1 MPQSNPKNVRIKL
14 LLLFAVFATPFI
26 ASYLAY
32 YFWTPTRFSNYGE
45 LIKTQ
50 PLPEL
55 PLLLLN
61 GAPYN
66 LSQLRGKWVMLQV
79 DDAQCAENCREK
91 MYALRQVRLA
101 QGKEQDR
108 IERVWVVQGS
118 GQPSDALLH
127 DYSGTKFV
135 RADKTLIGLLPVQDK
150 VEDHIYL
157 IDPLGNLMMRY
168 SKKPDARKMIK
179 DIRRL
184 LKASSIG

>member
-1 MPQSNPKNVRIKL
+1 MPQSNRKNVRVKL
-14 LLLFAVFATPFI
+14 LLLFALFATPI
-26 ASYLAY
+26 LVSYLTY

-50 PLPEL
+50 PLPQL
-55 PLLLLN
+55 PLQLLN

-79 DDAQCAENCREK
+79 DDAQCPANCQEK
-91 MYALRQVRLA
+91 LYALRQVRLA

-108 IERVWVVQGS
+108 IERVWIVRGS
-118 GQPSDALLH
+118 VQPSDVLLH
-127 DYSGTKFV
+127 DYSGTKFI
-135 RADKTLIGLLPVQDK
+135 RADNTLIGLLPVQDR

-168 SKKPDARKMIK
+168 PKNPDARKMIK
-179 DIRRL
+179 DIQRL